1 MPKSAS
7 ERFRANIIALRK
19 ARGWTQE
26 MTAEKCSLGEKTLQH
41 FELGI
46 RDNPTLKN
54 VEKIA
59 KGFGVEI
66 GDLFK

>member
-26 MTAEKCSLGEKTLQH
+26 KSAEKCSMGEKTWQH
-41 FELGI
+41 LELGI
-46 RDNPTLKN
+46 RSNPTLKIL
-54 VEKIA
+54 EKIS
-59 KGFGVEI
+59 KGMGVEI